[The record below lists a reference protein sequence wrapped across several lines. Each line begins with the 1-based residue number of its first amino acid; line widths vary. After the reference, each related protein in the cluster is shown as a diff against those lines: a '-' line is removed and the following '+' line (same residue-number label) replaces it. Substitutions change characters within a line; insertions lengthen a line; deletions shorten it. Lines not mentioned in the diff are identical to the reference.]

1 MTPLRKRM
9 IEDMQL
15 QSGAPDAEKLS
26 ASHRR
31 SGAVFP
37 DQPGTSES
45 GGYPPVSSLPGQ
57 PLPLLR
63 RFGQPVSSAAK
74 LLYGVPLEAP
84 FDTGCLLR
92 ARIPK
97 NARIIL
103 SQQEVARFFDH
114 VPSIRYRAA
123 LMVAYGAGLRVSEV
137 VALKVEDIDS
147 QRMLLRVQKG
157 KGQRDR
163 YAMLSPRL
171 REVLRAWY
179 RAARPTGWLFPG
191 WRVNRHLTPASL
203 QCACHDAAQQ
213 AGLRKRIT
221 VHTLRH
227 SFATHLLEN
236 GTDIRVI
243 QVLLGH
249 RSIDTTAHYPRYR
262 RASSAAPKAP
272 WITWRPARSSAAG
285 PEPRPAPHP
294 NPAL

>member
-15 QSGAPDAEKLS
+15 RNLAPETQRTYLHHVTGLAQFYQTSPEHLNLEDIRQYQVYLANECRYSAESVNQFLS
-26 ASHRR
+26 A
-31 SGAVFP
+31 VKF
-37 DQPGTSES
+37 
-45 GGYPPVSSLPGQ
+45 
-57 PLPLLR
+57 
-63 RFGQPVSSAAK
+63 
-74 LLYGVPLEAP
+74 LYGITMEAP

-97 NARIIL
+97 NAPIIL
-103 SQQEVARFFDH
+103 SQQEVACFFDH

-137 VALKVEDIDS
+137 AALKVADIDS

-171 REVLRAWY
+171 LEVLRAWW

-203 QCACHDAAQQ
+203 QSACHDAAQQ

-249 RSIDTTAHYPRYR
+249 RSIDTTAHYTQVSRRVISGTESPLDHLEARKKLGRRPRTKAKT
-262 RASSAAPKAP
+262 AS
-272 WITWRPARSSAAG
+272 
-285 PEPRPAPHP
+285 
-294 NPAL
+294 